1 MQRDLVERARR
12 GDHDAFALLA
22 GATSGRLDAAA
33 RLILKDPYR
42 AQDAVQETLVRCWR
56 DLPTLRDPDRF
67 EPWLHA
73 LFLNACR
80 DELRSAK
87 RRSIEVELPEIHP
100 LSVSD
105 TQSASADRDLIERGV
120 RHLEP
125 EHRTVIVLHYYLG
138 LPLPGRRRSDG
149 DPAGDR
155 EVAPPS
161 GHPGAPCGARFGCTT
176 PPRTDGGS
184 FLMAHRDDLDQMLS
198 AWVDDPYSPP
208 APPYLGA
215 VLEQT
220 RQTRQRRAWANLE
233 RWLPMASESS
243 GRTSASPVR
252 MGWLLLI
259 GLLVVALTATVAF
272 VGSQLRRSPATIP
285 QGGAAVLVF
294 DTFNDEQPSSDI
306 FLVRADGTDL
316 RQLTTGP
323 DAESCPP
330 RGRPTA
336 HASPTVRRRAGP
348 IRSRHGRGR
357 RKPDDIGHDRTER
370 PGLRREVTRHGR
382 PTGGPSCFREAPDAS
397 SSSSRPTAHRRP
409 RGSLFRS

>member
-125 EHRTVIVLHYYLG
+125 GAPHRHRPSL
-138 LPLPGRRRSDG
+138 LPRPAAAGRRRSHG
-149 DPAGDR
+149 HPVGDR

-161 GHPGAPCGARFGCTT
+161 GHPGAACGARFGCSTST
-176 PPRTDGGS
+176 PD
-184 FLMAHRDDLDQMLS
+184 
-198 AWVDDPYSPP
+198 
-208 APPYLGA
+208 
-215 VLEQT
+215 
-220 RQTRQRRAWANLE
+220 
-233 RWLPMASESS
+233 
-243 GRTSASPVR
+243 
-252 MGWLLLI
+252 
-259 GLLVVALTATVAF
+259 
-272 VGSQLRRSPATIP
+272 
-285 QGGAAVLVF
+285 
-294 DTFNDEQPSSDI
+294 
-306 FLVRADGTDL
+306 
-316 RQLTTGP
+316 
-323 DAESCPP
+323 
-330 RGRPTA
+330 
-336 HASPTVRRRAGP
+336 
-348 IRSRHGRGR
+348 
-357 RKPDDIGHDRTER
+357 
-370 PGLRREVTRHGR
+370 
-382 PTGGPSCFREAPDAS
+382 
-397 SSSSRPTAHRRP
+397 
-409 RGSLFRS
+409 